1 MAHSRQKLG
10 KRGEDLVG
18 EYLEQQ
24 GYSILVKNW
33 HAGRYGEIDLIA
45 TQGDEIVFIEVKTR
59 LGKGF
64 GNPEEAVNKFKQEK
78 LRLAAQAFILA
89 HPQLN
94 FKPRFDVAAVI
105 LDLGGEIVEFE
116 HFKNAIG

>member
-10 KRGEDLVG
+10 KKGEDIVG

-24 GYSILVKNW
+24 GYVVLVKNW

-45 TQGDEIVFIEVKTR
+45 TQSDEIIFIEVKTR

-64 GNPEEAVNKFKQEK
+64 GNPEDAVNKFKQEK
-78 LRLAAQAFILA
+78 LRLAAEAFILA

-94 FKPRFDVAAVI
+94 FKPRFDVVAVI
-105 LDLGGEIVEFE
+105 LSLEGQVLEFE
-116 HFKNAIG
+116 HFKNAIS